1 MMKGA
6 RTWDE
11 IRAELPLD
19 LQDEITQRANELRR
33 AIRLQEIRE
42 IANKKQAEVEGMTQA
57 GVSRLEGR
65 KDWLVSSVNAYVR
78 GLGGT
83 LKIVANLP
91 DVGEVELAIGAN
103 DKLVPEEKAPT
114 QRRRKPAA

>member
-1 MMKGA
+1 MKGVS
-6 RTWDE
+6 WE
-11 IRAELPLD
+11 EMRAELPLED
-19 LQDEITQRANELRR
+19 QQYITDRANELRK
-33 AIRLQEIRE
+33 ALRLQEIRE
-42 IANKKQAEVEGMTQA
+42 VAKKRQAEVEGMTQA

-65 KDWLVSSVNAYVR
+65 TDWLVSSVNAYVR

-103 DKLVPEEKAPT
+103 GKLAPEKAPT
-114 QRRRKPAA
+114 RRRKPAA